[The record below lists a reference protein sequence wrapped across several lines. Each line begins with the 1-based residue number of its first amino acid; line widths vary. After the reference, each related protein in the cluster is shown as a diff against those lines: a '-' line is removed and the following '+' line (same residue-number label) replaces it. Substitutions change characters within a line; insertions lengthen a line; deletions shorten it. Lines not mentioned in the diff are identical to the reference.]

1 MVRDAGWLHRLY
13 WRWRFST
20 LSRPYY
26 AIKTFLHLHWR
37 AKETAVVLDDCMRAM
52 GQMHYAKGEP
62 GMRTMPNE
70 TVSKLV
76 HRGYWEALPNGWK
89 WRKD

>member
-1 MVRDAGWLHRLY
+1 MVRDVGWLHRLY
-13 WRWRFST
+13 WRWRLSP

-26 AIKTFLHLHWR
+26 AIKTFLHLHWH

>member
-1 MVRDAGWLHRLY
+1 
-13 WRWRFST
+13 
-20 LSRPYY
+20 
-26 AIKTFLHLHWR
+26 
-37 AKETAVVLDDCMRAM
+37 MRAM